1 METLKLEKIDF
12 FSHPDNEQKI
22 FKAILTGLPEIK
34 TEELLNPTQC
44 YRCMLYGHGISQ
56 CMRYEVCSL
65 CSGKH
70 LTNTC
75 TVIIK
80 TTANAVYKCFNCVSA
95 NLPEQNHKAT
105 DPNCPYRAK
114 YEQTVKN
121 ARDKNKQPNVCTNT
135 TSRNNSNKSISNTN
149 HNNDTKM

>member
-1 METLKLEKIDF
+1 MKKKFSKPFSRVYPKLKRK
-12 FSHPDNEQKI
+12 K
-22 FKAILTGLPEIK
+22 
-34 TEELLNPTQC
+34 LLNPTQC

-80 TTANAVYKCFNCVSA
+80 TTENAVYKCFNCVSA

-121 ARDKNKQPNVCTNT
+121 ARDKNEQPNVRTNT
-135 TSRNNSNKSISNTN
+135 TSRNNSNKSISNNN
-149 HNNDTKM
+149 HNNNTKR